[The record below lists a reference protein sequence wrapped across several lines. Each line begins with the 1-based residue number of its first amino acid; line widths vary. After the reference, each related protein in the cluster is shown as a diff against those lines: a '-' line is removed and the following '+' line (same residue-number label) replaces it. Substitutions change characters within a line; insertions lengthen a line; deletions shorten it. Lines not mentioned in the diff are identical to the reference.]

1 MMDSLVG
8 MTSSEQSGIAMRITD
23 TVGVM
28 VMGWFLTFLTIRIT
42 ARSAENIEAEV
53 VIVVTDQGGAIV
65 GQGVRETGMGKDIA
79 IAGLT
84 GTGEETGV
92 EIERRGLTIIVG
104 GEAVESLLY
113 MIQSDGEFC
122 QSQLLKV

>member
-1 MMDSLVG
+1 MDSLVE
-8 MTSSEQSGIAMRITD
+8 MTLSEQNGIAMRITD

-42 ARSAENIEAEV
+42 AGSAESIEAEV
-53 VIVVTDQGGAIV
+53 VIVVTDQGGAII

-79 IAGLT
+79 IAGVT